1 MIKKA
6 ALALFSLIFGV
17 ALLTPAKAN
26 AAEVVV
32 GVGPRPYVA
41 VAPGPVVVAP
51 RYYGPYAYRPYVYYR
66 GYYGPRYAYRYHP
79 YRYWRR

>member
-6 ALALFSLIFGV
+6 ALALFSLMFGV

-32 GVGPRPYVA
+32 GVAPRPYMY

-51 RYYGPYAYRPYVYYR
+51 RYYRPYRPYAYYR

-79 YRYWRR
+79 YRNYWRR